1 MFRRRSP
8 KGAALLLLALLGLC
22 AVATAETVQQGNLRV
37 SFKGHMTPRNL
48 PRTSLAPVK
57 LSVSGKVT
65 SPGEKTRPLRRMTIA
80 INRHGVIDT
89 GRLPVCRIDEIQP
102 ATNGDALAA
111 CGPALVG
118 EGTFTADAQ
127 FEGQSG
133 GTSRGKLYAFN
144 GRLNGHPAI
153 LAHVYGSLPGLTSYT
168 IPFVISHTRGTFGIV
183 LKAKLPQLTEDGG
196 QITGISMTLGK
207 SYSYR
212 GTPRHYLSASCPAP
226 AGVPRAVYRFARAS
240 FGFAG
245 GRTLSATQSLSCA
258 AR

>member
-1 MFRRRSP
+1 MSP
-8 KGAALLLLALLGLC
+8 
-22 AVATAETVQQGNLRV
+22 
-37 SFKGHMTPRNL
+37 HHL
-48 PRTSLAPVK
+48 PRASLAPVK

-65 SPGEKTRPLRRMTIA
+65 SPRGKAPPLRRMTIA

-89 GRLPVCRIDEIQP
+89 ARLPVCRIDEIQP

-111 CGPALVG
+111 CRHALVG

-144 GRLNGHPAI
+144 GRVNGHPAI
-153 LAHVYGSLPGLTSYT
+153 LAHIYGSLPGLTSYT
-168 IPFVISHTRGTFGIV
+168 MPFVISRTKGTFGIV
-183 LKAKLPQLTEDGG
+183 LKATLPQLTKDGG

-212 GTPRHYLSASCPAP
+212 GTPHHYLSASCPAP
-226 AGVPRAVYRFARAS
+226 ADVPRAVYPFAKAT
-240 FGFAG
+240 FGFAD
-245 GRTLSATQSLSCA
+245 GRILSSSQALSCA
-258 AR
+258 VRR

>member
-1 MFRRRSP
+1 MRSA
-8 KGAALLLLALLGLC
+8 AALLLLALLGLC
-22 AVATAETVQQGNLRV
+22 AANVTAETVQEGNLRV
-37 SFKGHMTPRNL
+37 SFKGHMTPHHL
-48 PRTSLAPVK
+48 PRASLAPVK

-118 EGTFTADAQ
+118 EGIFTADAQ

-168 IPFVISHTRGTFGIV
+168 MPFVISHTKGTFGIV
-183 LKAKLPQLTEDGG
+183 LKATLPQLTKDGG

-212 GTPRHYLSASCPAP
+212 GTPHHYLSASCPAP
-226 AGVPRAVYRFARAS
+226 AGVKRAVYPFAKAS

-245 GRTLSATQSLSCA
+245 GRTLASSQDLTCEV
-258 AR
+258 R

>member
-1 MFRRRSP
+1 MVP
-8 KGAALLLLALLGLC
+8 
-22 AVATAETVQQGNLRV
+22 
-37 SFKGHMTPRNL
+37 HDL

-57 LSVSGKVT
+57 LSVSGRVT
-65 SPGEKTRPLRRMTIA
+65 SPGDKAPPLRRMRIA

-144 GRLNGHPAI
+144 GRVNGHPAI

-168 IPFVISHTRGTFGIV
+168 MPFVISRTKGEFGIV
-183 LKAKLPQLTEDGG
+183 LTAKLPQLTEDGG

-207 SYSYR
+207 SYSYG
-212 GTPRHYLSASCPAP
+212 GTPHHYLSASCPAP
-226 AGVPRAVYRFARAS
+226 ADVPRAVYRFAKAS

-245 GRTLSATQSLSCA
+245 GRTLTANQSLSCGV
-258 AR
+258 RR

>member
-1 MFRRRSP
+1 M
-8 KGAALLLLALLGLC
+8 GMALLLLVVLGLC

-37 SFKGHMTPRNL
+37 SFKGHMSPHAL

-65 SPGEKTRPLRRMTIA
+65 SPGDKPPPLRRMKIA

-89 GRLPVCRIDEIQP
+89 SRLPVCRIDEIQP

-111 CGPALVG
+111 CGPSLVG

-144 GRLNGHPAI
+144 GRFNGHPAI

-168 IPFVISHTRGTFGIV
+168 MPFTISRTKGTFGIV
-183 LKAKLPQLTEDGG
+183 LKAKLPRLTKDGG
-196 QITGISMTLGK
+196 QITGISMKLGR
-207 SYSYR
+207 SYSYG
-212 GTPRHYLSASCPAP
+212 GTPHHYLSASCPAP
-226 AGVPRAVYRFARAS
+226 ADVPRAVYPFARAS

-245 GRTLSATQSLSCA
+245 GRSLTATQALSCTV
-258 AR
+258 R

>member
-1 MFRRRSP
+1 
-8 KGAALLLLALLGLC
+8 
-22 AVATAETVQQGNLRV
+22 VTAETVQQGNLRV
-37 SFKGHMTPRNL
+37 SFKGHMTPHNL

-65 SPGEKTRPLRRMTIA
+65 SPGDKTRPLRRMTIA
-80 INRHGVIDT
+80 INRHGKIDT
-89 GRLPVCRIDEIQP
+89 GRLPVCSIDEIQP

-144 GRLNGHPAI
+144 GRVNGHPAI

-168 IPFVISHTRGTFGIV
+168 MPFIISRTKGTFGIV
-183 LKAKLPQLTEDGG
+183 LKANLPQLTKDGG
-196 QITGISMTLGK
+196 QITGISMTLGR
-207 SYSYR
+207 SYSYG
-212 GTPRHYLSASCPAP
+212 GTTHHYLSASCPAP
-226 AGVPRAVYRFARAS
+226 ADVPRAVYPFAKAS

-245 GRTLSATQSLSCA
+245 GRTLTATQALSCA
-258 AR
+258 VR